1 MTFSYLTTLSLS
13 HLTKLINFP
22 ICPPNILICSNH
34 NRVQIP
40 ICGCYVSSVF
50 FWYGTSLLLYF
61 SWIKNVDQLPCRMFY
76 LVDLFYCLDV
86 TLTHPCDICVFCK
99 IEAKSQGFSGLRL
112 SILTSAPCG
121 GSGMS
126 QCITGGPKRL
136 LFSLLVVLGLSPV
149 LGWWP
154 LWLPFPLWPVSNGFF
169 GTM

>member
-1 MTFSYLTTLSLS
+1 MCVREGGRREILPMKNVHLSVCVTS
-13 HLTKLINFP
+13 KEAKNIDATKI
-22 ICPPNILICSNH
+22 
-34 NRVQIP
+34 
-40 ICGCYVSSVF
+40 
-50 FWYGTSLLLYF
+50 
-61 SWIKNVDQLPCRMFY
+61 IKNVDQLPCRMFY

-149 LGWWP
+149 LGW
-154 LWLPFPLWPVSNGFF
+154 
-169 GTM
+169 